1 MRVMKLTR
9 YQAVSLIFAFVS
21 LIVFPDAIAY
31 AQGTPATGEVGTSGA
46 ATTATGDAG
55 AVPTG
60 PGGPA
65 LGGFLLPVLMLFVV
79 GPLSVLLGTNVI
91 ANFKPRYVTALWTF
105 CLVAVIAVA
114 LSFPIIA
121 VNGASFIGQALT
133 IFFIAFL
140 IIGAFVFGRFLKVA
154 DESAAENG
162 TALGAK
168 RGGLVALI
176 SLAVMGV
183 IFFVGN
189 LL

>member
-1 MRVMKLTR
+1 MRVTSKTN
-9 YQAVSLIFAFVS
+9 YQAVSLVIAVTS
-21 LIVFPDAIAY
+21 LIVFPDSIAY
-31 AQGTPATGEVGTSGA
+31 AQGTATTSAGGASGA
-46 ATTATGDAG
+46 
-55 AVPTG
+55 G

-65 LGGFLLPVLMLFVV
+65 FGTFLLPALMLFVV
-79 GPLSVLLGTNVI
+79 GPLSVLLGTNVV

-105 CLVAVIAVA
+105 CLVAVVAVA

-133 IFFIAFL
+133 IFFIAFP

-162 TALGAK
+162 SALGAK

-176 SLAVMGV
+176 SLAVLGV